1 MVRRPGAAVQRFVV
15 IEGLIGVGK
24 TTLCRLLQQRRSA
37 ELVLEP
43 HEDNPFLA
51 PFYEDPARYAL
62 PVQMYFLLTRWRQLD
77 RIRQLS
83 LFHPWVVSDYL
94 FEKDRLFA
102 EKTLD
107 EGELELYERFAAQLG
122 KVIPKP
128 DLVVVLHAPQEVL
141 LRRIRAR
148 GIKGEEHIDGAYL
161 ADLAGR
167 YEALWAG
174 WGHSPLLHV
183 DNTALDYHSDP
194 AAQASILE
202 RIDEALAHHSLA
214 PTPGSSDREDQPSLF
229 GSGR

>member
-1 MVRRPGAAVQRFVV
+1 VQRFVV

-24 TTLCRLLQQRRSA
+24 TTLCRLLQERRRA

-51 PFYEDPARYAL
+51 PFYEDPTRYAL

-102 EKTLD
+102 EKTLRD
-107 EGELELYERFAAQLG
+107 DELELYERFAAQLG

-128 DLVVVLHAPQEVL
+128 DLVVVLHAPQKVL
-141 LRRIRAR
+141 LKRIRQR
-148 GIKGEEHIDGAYL
+148 GIKGEEHIDAAYL
-161 ADLAGR
+161 SDLAGR

-174 WGHSPLLHV
+174 WTHSPLLHV

-194 AAQASILE
+194 EAQTSILE
-202 RIDEALAHHSLA
+202 RIDEAIVRASPA
-214 PTPGSSDREDQPSLF
+214 STPGSSDREAQPDLF
-229 GSGR
+229 GLRR